1 MMVDLCLDS
10 LEGVGWLTIDNQ
22 QGEGEGIS
30 KRLFRFQDCSKLME
44 LWHLRKLQCKTVEP
58 GWCGGL
64 KLFRKSTGTWYI
76 YACTYI
82 IYKQIH
88 IYIYT
93 YRHTLYTYTYVA
105 LYISCPSDVVG
116 FGIGSPTFQEEGCAQ
131 NRSFVFQYCEAGRYA
146 TCFFLSREV
155 VSYLS
160 WWNTAGGWRPFVSG
174 QKKFRSFPDLP
185 FMNLSWV
192 VLRLDEWYICPD
204 PAFSTLTK
212 QDAPSIQDT
221 VRLVSLDWTS
231 RNKHQPI
238 SSLAARTEF
247 R

>member
-88 IYIYT
+88 IYIYIQ
-93 YRHTLYTYTYVA
+93 TYTI
-105 LYISCPSDVVG
+105 YIHICCFIYLMP
-116 FGIGSPTFQEEGCAQ
+116 FGCRWVWNWISNF
-131 NRSFVFQYCEAGRYA
+131 SGRGL
-146 TCFFLSREV
+146 CSKPILCVPILRGGPVCNLFFLFKGGCLLR
-155 VSYLS
+155 

>member
-131 NRSFVFQYCEAGRYA
+131 NRSFVFQYCEAGQYA
-146 TCFFLSREV
+146 TCFFIQGRLSPTLMKHGRWMKAFRFWAEKIQELPWLTFHELELSCFEV
-155 VSYLS
+155 
-160 WWNTAGGWRPFVSG
+160 R
-174 QKKFRSFPDLP
+174 
-185 FMNLSWV
+185 WV
-192 VLRLDEWYICPD
+192 VHLPR
-204 PAFSTLTK
+204 
-212 QDAPSIQDT
+212 
-221 VRLVSLDWTS
+221 
-231 RNKHQPI
+231 
-238 SSLAARTEF
+238 SSL
-247 R
+247 